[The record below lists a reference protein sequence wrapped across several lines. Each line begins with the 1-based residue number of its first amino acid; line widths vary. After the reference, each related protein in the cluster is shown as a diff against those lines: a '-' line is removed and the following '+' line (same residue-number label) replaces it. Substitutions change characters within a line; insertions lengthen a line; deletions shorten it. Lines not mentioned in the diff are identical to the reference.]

1 MKKPQL
7 VRRRDAAATK
17 SAILNAA
24 RTLFARD
31 SYENVGIR
39 DIASLS
45 GADAALVSRYFGS
58 KEELFSEVLRCGKRG
73 LDLIG
78 EDFDGLPDRVADLLL
93 EPPEAREESPMD
105 DILILLHSANSPTAA
120 PLVRASIDE
129 RFHRPFAEVIGG
141 DLAMTRSQIFGALL
155 MGVSISMRIT
165 GQTFTNDEQH
175 KKVHARISRL
185 VALAITPL

>member
-17 SAILNAA
+17 SAILSAA

-39 DIASLS
+39 EIASLS

-58 KEELFSEVLRCGKRG
+58 KEELFSEVLRSGKRG

-78 EDFDGLPDRVADLLL
+78 EQMEGLPERVADLLL
-93 EPPEAREESPMD
+93 EPPEAKEENPMD
-105 DILILLHSANSPTAA
+105 DILILLHSASSPTAA
-120 PLVRASIDE
+120 PLVQASIDE

-141 DLAMTRSQIFGALL
+141 DHAMTRSQIFGALL

-165 GQTFTNDEQH
+165 GQSYADEDER
-175 KKVHARISRL
+175 KRVHARISRL
-185 VALAITPL
+185 VELAILPL